1 MEEEGRCDQ
10 DTEDA
15 DAGEPGPDGEGA
27 GEYLELGN
35 ETSEARQSQAGEGS
49 EDRGCRQFRRDLRET
64 AVGFQVVFACALP
77 EPAGDE
83 EKRSGDEAVRHHL
96 DQRAGQGT
104 LTRRVAAEQ
113 RAGGE
118 IGRASGRARGGQYV

>member
-35 ETSEARQSQAGEGS
+35 ETSEARQSQAGDGS

-64 AVGFQVVFACALP
+64 AVGFQVVFPCALP
-77 EPAGDE
+77 EPAGAVAT
-83 EKRSGDEAVRHHL
+83 RSGHAAVSRPRT
-96 DQRAGQGT
+96 QRPGQGQ
-104 LTRRVAAEQ
+104 LRGRVTAPQ
-113 RAGGE
+113 PPDRA
-118 IGRASGRARGGQYV
+118 